1 MQKFV
6 FGTGVYNILLGLS
19 FLVPGLPSFLSINVP
34 ASNLWVYAIA
44 SFVICLGVLL
54 ILCSKNLQTRGSLV
68 YWEGVFRIL
77 FFLLLA
83 YFGFL
88 GNVGVMVGVI
98 GIIDLLIGL
107 GYLLGLPKALH
118 TSHMDLLL
126 DR

>member
-6 FGTGVYNILLGLS
+6 LATGVYNILLGLS
-19 FLVPGLPSFLSINVP
+19 FLIPGLPGFLSINVP
-34 ASNLWVYAIA
+34 VSNLWVYAIA

-54 ILCSKNLQTRGSLV
+54 ILCSKDLQARASLV

-83 YFGFL
+83 YFGFM

-107 GYLLGLPKALH
+107 GYLFGLPKALH